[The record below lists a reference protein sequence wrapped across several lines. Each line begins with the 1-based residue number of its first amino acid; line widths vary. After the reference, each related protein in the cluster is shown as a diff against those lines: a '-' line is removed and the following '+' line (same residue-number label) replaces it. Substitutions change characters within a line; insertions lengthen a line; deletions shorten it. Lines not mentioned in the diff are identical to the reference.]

1 MKFTVLGASGF
12 IGSNLVAHLRQ
23 EGHECFAPD
32 RSDPAV
38 FGEDMGHILYCI
50 GLTADFRRRPFD
62 TVRAHV
68 CLLADILEKSRFES
82 LLYLSST
89 RIYGNSENTR
99 EDAKLLADPQNP
111 SDLYNLTKMTGE
123 SLCFAAGRPNVRVAR
138 LSNVYGGDFASENF
152 LSSIIRDALEK
163 NRILLQTSADS
174 AKDYV
179 AIGDVID
186 ILPKIALDGQHWLY
200 NVASGTNVSNRELL
214 LEIQKLTGC
223 EVVFSDRAQTTSF
236 PPIAIDCLREEFRFH
251 PSPILRDLDELVL
264 KYKHI
269 INNKALMREA
279 GR

>member
-12 IGSNLVAHLRQ
+12 IGSNLVAHLRR
-23 EGHECFAPD
+23 EGHECLVPS
-32 RSDPAV
+32 RGDPAV
-38 FGEDMGHILYCI
+38 FGEDLGHVFYCI
-50 GLTADFRRRPFD
+50 GLTADFRQRPFD

-89 RIYGNSENTR
+89 RIYGNAESTR
-99 EDAKLLADPQNP
+99 EDSKLLADPQNP

-123 SLCFAAGRPNVRVAR
+123 SLCFASGRTNVRVAR

-152 LSSIIRDALEK
+152 LSAIIRDALK
-163 NRILLQTSADS
+163 KKRILLHTSVDS

-179 AIGDVID
+179 AIGDVIG
-186 ILPKIALDGQHWLY
+186 ILPKIAQGGQHRLY

-223 EVVFSDRAQTTSF
+223 EVAISDRAQTISF
-236 PPIAIDCLREEFRFH
+236 PPISIDCLQEEFRYH
-251 PSPILRDLDELVL
+251 PSPILRDLHELVL
-264 KYKHI
+264 KYKHRVD
-269 INNKALMREA
+269 N
-279 GR
+279 